1 MAYCSMNQVMY
12 LSYLKMRTLYQLEY
26 IKSPILLDGS
36 MSQPV
41 MWSKLISDQKP
52 EFKFGR
58 YGIIIRDHTG
68 IFGIILPLLTGW
80 DDYMGF
86 YGIIFVINSSHRLF
100 MLSILLLATG
110 DLGITIITSY
120 LAIIIIT
127 VWPVAAWMEHR
138 SDRRPTG
145 KSHPW
150 QPRSPLGRGRAVRKR
165 SSKECHLLI
174 TKMMKI
180 LSEQINV
187 GGGVAGYLCGSH
199 SLKDEVKR
207 PERDFN

>member
-1 MAYCSMNQVMY
+1 MDIWPKPWVQIWKIWDHY
-12 LSYLKMRTLYQLEY
+12 T
-26 IKSPILLDGS
+26 GS
-36 MSQPV
+36 
-41 MWSKLISDQKP
+41 
-52 EFKFGR
+52 
-58 YGIIIRDHTG
+58 YGIIWDNIPG
-68 IFGIILPLLTGW
+68 SYGIIW

-100 MLSILLLATG
+100 MLSIWLLATG
-110 DLGITIITSY
+110 DLGITIFTSY

-127 VWPVAAWMEHR
+127 VWPVAAWMERR

-150 QPRSPLGRGRAVRKR
+150 QPRSPLGRGRAVRKI
-165 SSKECHLLI
+165 SSKECHQLI
-174 TKMMKI
+174 TKMRKI

-207 PERDFN
+207 PEGTSTRSRSQETSFNIQLLEYSKTSPSSSSSSPSSSP